1 MLGSECRPVT
11 GYICHVVTHTGHFN
25 KYMYQMRSTGVSI
38 GPFGL
43 VFDVI
48 LWDSARVLR
57 GRMCQILVHN
67 QSSDIGIVYKW
78 ATYTSDCTITVSLTD
93 KMDKDCKYKLNVPNT
108 LATQCK

>member
-1 MLGSECRPVT
+1 
-11 GYICHVVTHTGHFN
+11 
-25 KYMYQMRSTGVSI
+25 
-38 GPFGL
+38 
-43 VFDVI
+43 
-48 LWDSARVLR
+48 
-57 GRMCQILVHN
+57 MCQILVHN